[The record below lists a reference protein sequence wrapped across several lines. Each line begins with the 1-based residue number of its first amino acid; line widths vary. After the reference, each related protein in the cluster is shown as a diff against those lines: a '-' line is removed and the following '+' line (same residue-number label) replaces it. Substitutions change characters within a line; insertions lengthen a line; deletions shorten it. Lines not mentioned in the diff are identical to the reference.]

1 MSSTSQ
7 PPPFP
12 SSLPADFPSQS
23 DPQFASF
30 MHQVCLPL
38 GRLHAAL
45 QCLQQAL
52 GPEPDMLADACMQ
65 RVWRV
70 CLQLQARLDKVEADL
85 NGSLRPL
92 SHLLEKLGDE
102 GGDSL
107 SRADIYRI
115 LSLTHQQLRR
125 ASTDLYMR

>member
-1 MSSTSQ
+1 MSRTPQ
-7 PPPFP
+7 PPPSLSSNFP
-12 SSLPADFPSQS
+12 SLS

-30 MHQVCLPL
+30 MHQICLPL

-45 QCLQQAL
+45 ECLQQAL
-52 GPEPDMLADACMQ
+52 GPEPDLLADACMQ

-85 NGSLRPL
+85 NGSLKPL
-92 SHLLEKLGDE
+92 SHLLEKLGSED
-102 GGDSL
+102 GDSL
-107 SRADIYRI
+107 SHADMYRI

>member
-1 MSSTSQ
+1 MSSTPQ

-12 SSLPADFPSQS
+12 SSLPSTFPSLS

-30 MHQVCLPL
+30 MQQICLPL

-45 QCLQQAL
+45 ECLQQAL
-52 GPEPDMLADACMQ
+52 GPEPDILADACMQ

-85 NGSLRPL
+85 NGSLKPL
-92 SHLLEKLGDE
+92 SHLLEKLGSED
-102 GGDSL
+102 GDSL
-107 SRADIYRI
+107 SHADMYRI

>member
-1 MSSTSQ
+1 MSSSSQ

-12 SSLPADFPSQS
+12 SFLPSNFPSQS

-85 NGSLRPL
+85 NNSLKPL
-92 SHLLEKLGDE
+92 SYLLEMLGDE
-102 GGDSL
+102 RGDCL
-107 SRADIYRI
+107 SHDDMYRI

-125 ASTDLYMR
+125 ASTDLFMR

>member
-1 MSSTSQ
+1 MSRTPQ
-7 PPPFP
+7 PPPFS

-85 NGSLRPL
+85 NGSLKPL
-92 SHLLEKLGDE
+92 THLLEMLGDE
-102 GGDSL
+102 RGDGL
-107 SRADIYRI
+107 SREDMYRI